1 MSGLT
6 TLNNPGNSLSLPDPG
21 NATITIGGDVTGNS
35 TFTTNQSAN
44 ETISLSLDNDV
55 VDTAEIADDA
65 VTRDQMADNAVGTDV
80 IAEGAVTFA
89 KIQNIATNRV
99 LGRTAAGSGDVSAIQ
114 VDADMIADDAVTSAK
129 VADDAIG
136 IAQLS
141 ATGTASSTTY
151 LRGDNSWA
159 AAGGSGVSTDVG
171 ANGIGSMALMTIF
184 TNNQSITSGSTLG
197 GNNLVHT
204 VFNTSGTLVST
215 GPLSTGTWRNITGK
229 TLASSGHRT
238 GTWQRTS

>member
-80 IAEGAVTFA
+80 IATGAVTFA
-89 KIQNIATNRV
+89 KIQDIATNRV

-129 VADDAIG
+129 VANDAIG

-141 ATGTASSTTY
+141 ASGTASSTTY

-215 GPLSTGTWRNITGK
+215 GPLSTGTWKNITGK